1 MTSLPKT
8 ADFEAEKAERTF
20 HMAAKGLWTAP
31 CLGPIDGRLRTFTE
45 KTLDHELIIDLGAL
59 EGLDTAGAMMLQR
72 TMSACGGRTD
82 ESRFVNAAPE
92 HMTLLVAMTDNLAP
106 CPTEP
111 PQRNAF
117 ILMLNRLGQGV
128 ENVYFSALHILN
140 FIGVVISVLWRILRE
155 PKRLRLTST
164 FHHMEEAG
172 LDAVPIVGLMSFL
185 IGAVVAFMGAKV
197 LQQFGAEIFT
207 VDLIGVAVLREF
219 GVLLTAIL
227 IAGRS
232 GSAFTA
238 QIGSMKV
245 REEIDAMRALGLDPV
260 EVLVAPRVI
269 ALLLMLP
276 LLTFVAGMLGMV
288 GGALVAWSSLNI
300 TPGMFMARTQEVIV
314 LSNFWVGMIKAPF
327 FAFIIAVIG
336 CFQGTQVEGS
346 AESVGQR
353 TTLSVVQAIFVVIM
367 LDAFF
372 AMFFLEIDF

>member
-117 ILMLNRLGQGV
+117 ILMLNRVGQGV